1 MKEKTGATRTHF
13 ALLVIGTAWYL
24 LSYPGMATVR
34 GGVPE
39 PNFVDIA
46 ALCRYTIFYMTF
58 VILLF
63 GHALLWRCPSGQ
75 SPSEEKSEESGRA
88 G

>member
-1 MKEKTGATRTHF
+1 MKDKTVVTRVHF
-13 ALLVIGTAWYL
+13 VLLVIGTAYYL
-24 LSYPGMATVR
+24 RCYPGMATVSN
-34 GGVPE
+34 GVPE

-63 GHALLWRCPSGQ
+63 GHALLWRSPSGQ
-75 SPSEEKSEESGRA
+75 SPSEKQSEESGRT